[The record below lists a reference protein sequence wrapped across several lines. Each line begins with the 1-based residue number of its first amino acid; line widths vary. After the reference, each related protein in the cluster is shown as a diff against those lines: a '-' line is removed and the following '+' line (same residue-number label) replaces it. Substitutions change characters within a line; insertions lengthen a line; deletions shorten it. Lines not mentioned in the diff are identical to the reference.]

1 MRPGLLLALLALS
14 AIGASSPREAAPAPL
29 RVYVLDCGTLRV
41 ADPSRFQLKKE
52 ELGVLDLSVGC
63 YLISHPRG
71 TLIWDV
77 GAVPDDAWTPS
88 GDSVTYRVVLPDSQT
103 RDVTVRKRL
112 RDQLAT
118 IGISP
123 AAVTYIALSHYHYD
137 HTANANAFA
146 KATWLV
152 RKLER
157 DTMFAK
163 VPPGVTQP
171 STYSALRT
179 AKTTIVDVDDYD
191 VFGDGTVIIKSAP
204 GHTPGH
210 QMLYVKLAQTGPI
223 LISGDLYHYPEE
235 RTLDRLPTF
244 EYSPEQTRAS
254 RVAIEAFLRRTGTT
268 LWIQHDFR
276 ANALLRKAPEY
287 YQ

>member
-1 MRPGLLLALLALS
+1 
-14 AIGASSPREAAPAPL
+14 
-29 RVYVLDCGTLRV
+29 
-41 ADPSRFQLKKE
+41 
-52 ELGVLDLSVGC
+52 
-63 YLISHPRG
+63 
-71 TLIWDV
+71 
-77 GAVPDDAWTPS
+77 
-88 GDSVTYRVVLPDSQT
+88 
-103 RDVTVRKRL
+103 
-112 RDQLAT
+112 
-118 IGISP
+118 
-123 AAVTYIALSHYHYD
+123 
-137 HTANANAFA
+137 
-146 KATWLV
+146 
-152 RKLER
+152 
-157 DTMFAK
+157 
-163 VPPGVTQP
+163 
-171 STYSALRT
+171 
-179 AKTTIVDVDDYD
+179 VDVDDYD